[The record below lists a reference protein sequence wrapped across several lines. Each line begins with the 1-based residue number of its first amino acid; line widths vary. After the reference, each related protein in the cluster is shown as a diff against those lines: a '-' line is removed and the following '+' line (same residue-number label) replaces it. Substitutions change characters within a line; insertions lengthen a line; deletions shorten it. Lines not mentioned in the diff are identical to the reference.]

1 MTAIEGMYVNLID
14 KIDVLADAV
23 CAIDTGEVWSK
34 FTCEEIEALA
44 EVLIAAGNN
53 HAAGF
58 IISEHADGDVDEED
72 QHNEIYVDRRDAL
85 ARAINQ
91 RGTT

>member
-23 CAIDTGEVWSK
+23 CGMDTGEVWSK

-44 EVLIAAGNN
+44 EVLIAGFQDY
-53 HAAGF
+53 AAVF
-58 IISEHADGDVDEED
+58 IISEHAYGDVDEED
-72 QHNEIYVDRRDAL
+72 QHHDIYLEHEAKGLTDK
-85 ARAINQ
+85 Q
-91 RGTT
+91 GGTA